1 MINECRQYLKDKL
14 KDAGIKTKIIT
25 TMKELKITQEN
36 HLGAVLFESD
46 DFEKSIKKR
55 QFINGNGD
63 KQKRTQKLERK
74 TQFTVIIGE
83 YSMEK
88 CENIFDKFM
97 ELLDSGLYIN
107 GNYVELNLKKSDWVE
122 DKDSI
127 VKSKVASQI
136 LIEFVGGVYKD
147 TGFKPISDIGVVAD
161 PEAKE

>member
-14 KDAGIKTKIIT
+14 KDAGIKTKILT

-55 QFINGNGD
+55 QFINANGD
-63 KQKRTQKLERK
+63 KQKRTQKLLRK
-74 TQFTVIIGE
+74 TQFTVTIGE
-83 YSMEK
+83 YSTEK
-88 CENIFDKFM
+88 CEGIFDKFM
-97 ELLDSGLYIN
+97 ESLDSGIYIDD
-107 GNYVELNLKKSDWVE
+107 NYVELNPLKADWVE

-127 VKSKVASQI
+127 IKSKIAVQI

-161 PEAKE
+161 PEVKE